1 MLKMFDAEFN
11 IIGEIRSLKKLNIVH
26 KWHEISSC
34 TFEIHR
40 NTKYLNYLVED
51 TLIMLQND
59 PTLIFLIADMK
70 YNENNS
76 SWEFTA
82 LGASC
87 LLNRRITEPPAGQ
100 DTDKYTS
107 DPVET
112 IMKSLVD
119 KNAINPTNADR
130 KILNF
135 VNEPDTGRGGTVSV
149 FETRYKVLSEELF
162 NLSLASGAGW
172 GVSLDI
178 ATKQLQF
185 NVLIGRNLAY
195 NTTGAPYVVF
205 SPEFKN
211 VSDQTYSKVTSNYK
225 NVAYAAG
232 QGEGAARNIEII
244 GAAAGQARRE
254 VFIDARDLSDDT
266 VLANRGEDRLNEYQV
281 IENFECDVIQ
291 SGRFQYGRDYL
302 LGDIVSVRNRDI
314 NKTLDA
320 RIIEVEED
328 YDGNTRTIKPTF
340 DNKTPTVFQVIK
352 RELINIKGQVKS

>member
-1 MLKMFDAEFN
+1 MLRIFDANFN
-11 IIGEIRSLKKLNIVH
+11 IIGEIRSLQKLNIVH
-26 KWHEISSC
+26 KWQETSIC
-34 TFEIHR
+34 TFTVHR
-40 NTKYLNYLVED
+40 KTKYVNYLVED
-51 TLIMLQND
+51 IFIMLQND
-59 PTLIFLIADMK
+59 PNLIFLITDMK
-70 YNENNS
+70 YNKSKE
-76 SWEFTA
+76 SWDFTA

-87 LLNRRITEPPAGQ
+87 LLNRRITEPPAGL
-100 DTDKYTS
+100 DTDKYTNE
-107 DPVET
+107 PVET

-119 KNAINPTNADR
+119 KNAINPTNAER

-135 VNEPDTGRGGTVSV
+135 VNEPDTGRGGNVTV

-172 GVSLDI
+172 GVSLDM

-185 NVLIGRNLAY
+185 NVLIGRDLSY

-211 VSDQTYSKVTSNYK
+211 IGEQTYSKTTSNYK

-232 QGEGAARNIEII
+232 QGEGAARNIQII

-266 VLANRGEDRLNEYQV
+266 VLTGRGETRLNEYQV
-281 IENFECDVIQ
+281 IESFECDVIQ
-291 SGRFQYGRDYL
+291 SGRFQYGRDYI
-302 LGDIVSVRNRDI
+302 LGDIVSVQNRQI
-314 NKTLDA
+314 GKTLNA
-320 RIIEVEED
+320 RIIEIEED
-328 YDGNTRTIKPTF
+328 YEGDTRTIKPTF